1 MKVPKHCRLT
11 LKIVVIILASS
22 VFLTSG
28 WADGNGT
35 KSAPRDVAI
44 AASSKRLESPNR
56 PMEHAFAVIEQVQ
69 ATELGQH
76 IQVRVV
82 ASDALSCTP
91 FRLADPDRLVLDCT
105 RAHVQVRSTP
115 SRVDLDPV
123 RSVRVGQFK
132 PDVARIVVDLEGRP
146 TYSIR
151 PDINSVIVTFDAI
164 HPKPSALESPSKAM
178 EPAPPPV
185 NQQNERAPSTT
196 VPMVTDNSPGKKH
209 AEDTS
214 ISPARAEAPLSNQ
227 SVSTSAPTGS
237 PASVSS
243 DPAAA
248 QEANAEPGSPVEKF
262 DSTPANDDYVIGAQ
276 DVLAIDVW
284 REPELS
290 RSVPV
295 RPDGK
300 ISLPLVGDISVSGL
314 TPRLLQTR
322 LEAVLDAFIHKP
334 QVTVIVQEVNSR
346 KFYIIGQVEKPGTYS
361 LATHVAILDA
371 LAMAGG
377 FRDFAKVQQIY
388 LLRLMPDGSRKRVFF
403 DYKAAV
409 NGKDTYRDI
418 EIQTGDTL
426 VVP

>member
-1 MKVPKHCRLT
+1 MKLSQHCRLT
-11 LKIVVIILASS
+11 SKIAVIILGSS
-22 VFLTSG
+22 VVLPSG
-28 WADGNGT
+28 WADRNGT
-35 KSAPRDVAI
+35 KSAPREVAV
-44 AASSKRLESPNR
+44 AASSKSLERTNG
-56 PMEHAFAVIEQVQ
+56 PMEPAFAVIEQVL

-76 IQVRVV
+76 VQVQVV
-82 ASDALSCTP
+82 ASGALSCAP
-91 FRLADPDRLVLDCT
+91 FRLADPNRLVLDCAG
-105 RAHVQVRSTP
+105 AHVRVRSMP

-132 PDVARIVVDLEGRP
+132 PDVARVVIDLEGQP

-151 PDINSVIVTFDAI
+151 PDGNSVVVTFDLI
-164 HPKPSALESPSKAM
+164 RPKPSALESTSKAT

-185 NQQNERAPSTT
+185 NRQNEPAPSTK
-196 VPMVTDNSPGKKH
+196 VPIVTDNSPEKKH
-209 AEDTS
+209 VEDTS
-214 ISPARAEAPLSNQ
+214 TSSARAEAPLSNQ

-237 PASVSS
+237 PASVSN
-243 DPAAA
+243 DPAAV
-248 QEANAEPGSPVEKF
+248 QETIAEPGSPIEKF
-262 DSTPANDDYVIGAQ
+262 DSAPADEDYVIGAQ

-300 ISLPLVGDISVSGL
+300 ISLPLIGDISVSGL
-314 TPRLLQTR
+314 TPRLLQGR
-322 LEAVLDAFIHKP
+322 LTKELDSYIHKP

>member
-1 MKVPKHCRLT
+1 MKVLRHRRLT
-11 LKIVVIILASS
+11 SKITLTILASA
-22 VFLTSG
+22 VVLPAG

-35 KSAPRDVAI
+35 KSAPREVAM
-44 AASSKRLESPNR
+44 ATSSKAIEPPNR
-56 PMEHAFAVIEQVQ
+56 PMGPAFAVIEQVQ

-76 IQVRVV
+76 VQVRI
-82 ASDALSCTP
+82 AANGALSCTP
-91 FRLADPDRLVLDCT
+91 FRLPHPDRLVLDCT
-105 RAHVQVRSTP
+105 GAHIRVQSAP

-123 RSVRVGQFK
+123 RSIRVGQFK
-132 PDVARIVVDLEGRP
+132 PDVARVVVDLEGQP
-146 TYSIR
+146 AYNIR
-151 PDINSVIVTFDAI
+151 PDGNTVIVTFDSI
-164 HPKPSALESPSKAM
+164 HPKPSALESTSRAM
-178 EPAPPPV
+178 EPAPSPV
-185 NQQNERAPSTT
+185 NRQNELAPSTM
-196 VPMVTDNSPGKKH
+196 VPMVPDNSPVAKH
-209 AEDTS
+209 SEVTS
-214 ISPARAEAPLSNQ
+214 TGPTSDEAPFPKQ
-227 SVSTSAPTGS
+227 SVPTPA
-237 PASVSS
+237 PASPLASVPI
-243 DPAAA
+243 DPAAVP
-248 QEANAEPGSPVEKF
+248 ETEGEPNSTVEKL
-262 DSTPANDDYVIGAQ
+262 DSTAAGEEYVIGAQ
-276 DVLAIDVW
+276 DVLAINVW
-284 REPELS
+284 HEPELS

-314 TPRLLQTR
+314 TPRLLQAR
-322 LEAVLDAFIHKP
+322 LTKELDSYIRKP
-334 QVTVIVQEVNSR
+334 QVTVIIQEVNSR

-388 LLRLMPDGSRKRVFF
+388 LLRLLPDGSRKRIFF